1 MSDVDKITKLL
12 HDDAIEKQIAAAI
25 VLCEL
30 RAKGPDVVAGLSHAL
45 DSGVP
50 LLQRHA
56 LEALARAGAKK
67 ALPKIFPLLSSN
79 DADVRRAATSA
90 VTSCGDEILGTIRT
104 RMATASPEERRALDA
119 VLAELGGKDAFSTLL
134 AGLASSE
141 GEAAKQAA
149 IAVRA
154 HVKGADGRARRS
166 YLAEVEKFLKPQKK
180 GDRPPQAVAAAVK
193 ILGYLEDDKA
203 MPTLLAFAR
212 DRKAA
217 PVVRQEAIIALRFAL
232 GETKAAP
239 KVVDALLD
247 AAEAEDRTLAQTAL
261 HTLGSLKVPAA
272 AMKRLHKLVAH
283 PDIERGRFVIEHLGR
298 QKDADAAKALVDVL
312 HKSDKKR
319 AEIAAA
325 ALEGNE
331 HAIPMLAKLLLE
343 LTDGDRMWL
352 TRNVL
357 RPNAKKVATATR
369 KALLETATKRF
380 GSGERNWEA
389 LFDVARDAD
398 PTSAADALRALA
410 QKLKKNNPDK
420 SLAVYR
426 MLSKSDK
433 ATDED
438 RFALASLELSKSPR
452 DTRPASRAGDEALR
466 QLATLAGRGFD
477 VTAALRKDRSVGLEE
492 MFYVGFHFVEEG
504 HPAGEELLGEVVKRG
519 GRAKI
524 AKMAKNKLSLAA
536 QA

>member
-1 MSDVDKITKLL
+1 MSDVEKITKLL
-12 HDDAIEKQIAAAI
+12 SSDAIEKQIAAAI
-25 VLCEL
+25 VLGEL
-30 RAKGPDVVAGLSHAL
+30 KAKGPDVVTALAATL

-79 DADVRRAATSA
+79 NHDVRRAATSA
-90 VTSCGDEILGTIRT
+90 VTSCGEEILGTIRS

-154 HVKGADGRARRS
+154 HVKSADGRARRS
-166 YLAEVEKFLKPQKK
+166 YLSEVEKFLAKK
-180 GDRPPQAVAAAVK
+180 GERPPQAVAAAVK
-193 ILGYLEDDKA
+193 ILGYLEDNKA
-203 MPTLLAFAR
+203 LPTLLAFAR

-217 PVVRQEAIIALRFAL
+217 PVVRQEAIIAMRFSL
-232 GETKAAP
+232 GETKSAP

-261 HTLGSLKVPAA
+261 HTLGSLTIPANA
-272 AMKRLHKLVAH
+272 LKRLHKLIAH

-312 HKSDKKR
+312 AKSDKKR
-319 AEIAAA
+319 AEIAAS

-357 RPNAKKVATATR
+357 RPNAKKVSSATR

-380 GSGERNWEA
+380 GNGERNWEA

-398 PTSAADALRALA
+398 PAGAAESLRVLA
-410 QKLKKNNPDK
+410 QKLKKGNPDK
-420 SLAVYR
+420 ALAVYR
-426 MLSKSDK
+426 MLAKSEK
-433 ATDED
+433 ATDDD
-438 RFALASLELSKSPR
+438 RFALATLELSKSPR
-452 DTRPASRAGDEALR
+452 DTRPHARAGDEALK
-466 QLATLAGRGFD
+466 QLATLSGRGFD

-492 MFYVGFHFVEEG
+492 MFYVGFHFLEEG
-504 HPAGEELLGEVVKRG
+504 NPAGEELLSEVVKKG

-524 AKMAKNKLSLAA
+524 AKMAKNKLAL

>member
-25 VLCEL
+25 VLGEL

-90 VTSCGDEILGTIRT
+90 VTSCGDEILGTIRG

-154 HVKGADGRARRS
+154 HVKSADGRARRS
-166 YLAEVEKFLKPQKK
+166 YFAEVEKFLKPQKK
-180 GDRPPQAVAAAVK
+180 GERPPQAIAAAVK

-217 PVVRQEAIIALRFAL
+217 PVV
-232 GETKAAP
+232 
-239 KVVDALLD
+239 
-247 AAEAEDRTLAQTAL
+247 
-261 HTLGSLKVPAA
+261 
-272 AMKRLHKLVAH
+272 
-283 PDIERGRFVIEHLGR
+283 
-298 QKDADAAKALVDVL
+298 
-312 HKSDKKR
+312 
-319 AEIAAA
+319 
-325 ALEGNE
+325 
-331 HAIPMLAKLLLE
+331 
-343 LTDGDRMWL
+343 
-352 TRNVL
+352 
-357 RPNAKKVATATR
+357 
-369 KALLETATKRF
+369 
-380 GSGERNWEA
+380 
-389 LFDVARDAD
+389 
-398 PTSAADALRALA
+398 
-410 QKLKKNNPDK
+410 
-420 SLAVYR
+420 
-426 MLSKSDK
+426 
-433 ATDED
+433 
-438 RFALASLELSKSPR
+438 
-452 DTRPASRAGDEALR
+452 
-466 QLATLAGRGFD
+466 
-477 VTAALRKDRSVGLEE
+477 
-492 MFYVGFHFVEEG
+492 
-504 HPAGEELLGEVVKRG
+504 
-519 GRAKI
+519 
-524 AKMAKNKLSLAA
+524 
-536 QA
+536 